1 MDRTQVFESSEFK
14 SGMASAE
21 GAECSGCPS
30 TSKTDENIDQAKE
43 HFLENRKALSIK
55 LLTCWEFISV
65 SSANSERQNDLKH
78 GILKIGFSI
87 ITMHVLHYF
96 VCV

>member
-30 TSKTDENIDQAKE
+30 TSKTDENINQAKE
-43 HFLENRKALSIK
+43 HFLENRKVLSIK
-55 LLTCWEFISV
+55 L
-65 SSANSERQNDLKH
+65 
-78 GILKIGFSI
+78 
-87 ITMHVLHYF
+87 
-96 VCV
+96 